1 MEKTDILKHY
11 FGHSAFRD
19 GQEDIID
26 NILSGRDCLAVMP
39 TGAGK
44 SMCYQIPALMLEGLT
59 VVISPLISL
68 MKDQVEALIQSGVPA
83 AYINST
89 LESYEYFAVL
99 DGVRMGQYKLLYV
112 APERLCA
119 ESFLALCRELRISL
133 VAVDEAHCVSHWG
146 HDFRSSYLHITEFI
160 AALPRRPVIA
170 AFTATATDMVKRDI
184 VEILQ
189 LNEPYSITTGFDR
202 ANLYFE
208 VRRPKSK
215 DAELLDI
222 IRKSS
227 GGSSIVYCSTRKAV
241 ESVTDF
247 LRQNG
252 CSAMGYHAGMADEQ
266 RRAAQEAFIYDRCN
280 IIVATNAFGMGID
293 KSDVSLVVHYN
304 MPKDPESYY
313 QEAGRAGRDGSPAR
327 CILLFQPRDIKIA
340 EFLIERSYEESELP
354 ADEAE
359 QLRERDKRRLKQMA
373 NYCYTEKCLR
383 KYMLGYFGE
392 NAPWHC
398 DNCSSCNGG
407 LETAD
412 ITVEAQKI
420 LSCIFRLSQR
430 GQRVDA
436 AALTEILC
444 GGAGEEIAANGYDTL
459 STYGIMRDTVP
470 SAVGEMISFLCD
482 SGYIE
487 DGDDGLCSLTDS
499 ARELVKSRRTLLMK
513 RPKKGGE
520 PPVIAAEPSAAKP
533 AENTELMAILK
544 MVRKRAAEVQG
555 VPAYVV
561 FSDATLREMSVK
573 QPLTEQEFMAI
584 SGVGTQKTQRYF
596 KKFSAAIAEYQKHK
610 GEAKCH

>member
-1 MEKTDILKHY
+1 MKKTDILKQY
-11 FGHSAFRD
+11 FGHGEFRS

-44 SMCYQIPALMLEGLT
+44 SMCFQLPALMLSGVT
-59 VVISPLISL
+59 IVISPLISL
-68 MKDQVEALIQSGVPA
+68 MKDQVEALIQSGVSA

-89 LESYEYFAVL
+89 LESYEYHNII
-99 DGVRMGQYKLLYV
+99 DGMRMGQYKLIYV
-112 APERLCA
+112 APERLLV
-119 ESFLALCRELRISL
+119 EGFLSVCRSIDISL

-146 HDFRSSYLHITEFI
+146 HDFRSSYLHITKFI
-160 AALPRRPVIA
+160 DTLPKRPTIA

-184 VEILQ
+184 VEILE
-189 LNEPYSITTGFDR
+189 LNDPYSVTTGFDR
-202 ANLYFE
+202 PNLYFE

-215 DAELLDI
+215 DGELLDI
-222 IRKSS
+222 IRRSS
-227 GGSSIVYCSTRKAV
+227 GGSIIVYCSTRKAV

-247 LRQNG
+247 LNLNG
-252 CSAMGYHAGMADEQ
+252 CNAMGYHAGMPDEQ
-266 RRAAQEAFIYDRCN
+266 RKAAQEAFIYDRCN

-313 QEAGRAGRDGSPAR
+313 QEAGRAGRDGGPAR

-340 EFLIERSYEESELP
+340 EFLIEKSYEESELP
-354 ADEAE
+354 SVEAE
-359 QLRERDKRRLKQMA
+359 QLRERDKLRLKQMA

-407 LETAD
+407 LETVD
-412 ITVEAQKI
+412 ITIEAQKI
-420 LSCIFRLSQR
+420 LSCIFRLGQR
-430 GQRVDA
+430 GQRADKEMLA
-436 AALTEILC
+436 DILC
-444 GGAGEEIAANGYDTL
+444 GSQKAQIAENGYDTL
-459 STYGIMRDTVP
+459 STYGIMKNTVI
-470 SAVGEMISFLCD
+470 SAVAEMIAFLCD
-482 SGYIE
+482 NSYIAVSE
-487 DGDDGLCSLTDS
+487 GMCMLTDE
-499 ARELVKSRRTLLMK
+499 AQELVKSRRTLLMK

-520 PPVIAAEPSAAKP
+520 PPVVAATAAAP
-533 AENTELMAILK
+533 AEDEELMAILRA
-544 MVRKRAAEVQG
+544 VRKKAADVQG

-573 QPLTEQEFMAI
+573 QPLTEKEFLAI

-596 KKFSAAIAEYQKHK
+596 KKFSTAIAEYQKAK
-610 GEAKCH
+610 GGR